1 MIRKVHRVK
10 RIIVGIALAAS
21 LASWTAQPAL
31 AFDGRSPDTRDA
43 AEGTGA
49 DPVFDLRSPDT
60 RDGVREASL
69 GSQSIVDLRSPDAR
83 DAAHPFAREIPATA
97 PAVAPSHQF
106 DWGSFG
112 LGIALASM
120 LLLAAVAGAAL
131 VARKRRGE
139 GVGPATT

>member
-1 MIRKVHRVK
+1 MIRKVHRIR

-43 AEGTGA
+43 AEGSGA

-97 PAVAPSHQF
+97 P
-106 DWGSFG
+106 
-112 LGIALASM
+112 
-120 LLLAAVAGAAL
+120 
-131 VARKRRGE
+131 E
-139 GVGPATT
+139 E